1 MSEYIARINKTIVV
15 DRSKCV
21 GCELCVGACTCKLL
35 EMGEKFP
42 QPREDR
48 VDAVEHLEDLVRY
61 VAPSCSNCRVCIITC
76 PKEAIDIIATL
87 QEEKKAG

>member
-1 MSEYIARINKTIVV
+1 MSEYFTGINKTIVV
-15 DRSKCV
+15 DRGKCV
-21 GCELCVGACTCKLL
+21 GCKLCVNACTCKLL
-35 EMGEKFP
+35 TMEEKFP
-42 QPREDR
+42 QPRQDR
-48 VDAVEHLEDLVRY
+48 VDAVEHLEDQVRY